1 MLQMAKI
8 RIKYGQNEI
17 EIESKDFYIDN
28 QSADEIINNL
38 SVYVKDQNTS
48 TLQYDYSY
56 SQPSQGNEV
65 LNMLDDAEIHEPEFV
80 KPAFLDKKQIKNK
93 IRTLADDAFF
103 DQPRTVSE
111 VVAQLH
117 EYGWAAVPLDVSKV
131 LTDMAFSN
139 ELQKDLR
146 EKRSYYSIA
155 KIVELN

>member
-28 QSADEIINNL
+28 QSADEVINSL
-38 SVYVKDQNTS
+38 SVYVKDSSQN

-56 SQPSQGNEV
+56 SQPPQGTEV
-65 LNMLDDAEIHEPEFV
+65 LNMLADAEIHEPEFT
-80 KPAFLDKKQIKNK
+80 KPAFLDKTQIKNK
-93 IRTLADDAFF
+93 IRILVEDAFF

-111 VVAQLH
+111 VVSQLH
-117 EYGWAAVPLDVSKV
+117 EYGWTAVPLDVSKV
-131 LTDMAFSN
+131 LTDMAFGK

-146 EKRSYYSIA
+146 EKRSYYSMA
-155 KIVELN
+155 KMIELN